1 MELLTYQSFLNMNTP
16 LIITLKMF
24 SLQIIASKTGFAPQ
38 VALVIKYSPAN
49 VGDLKDLGSILGLG
63 RFPERGHATHSS
75 ILAWRI
81 PMD

>member
-1 MELLTYQSFLNMNTP
+1 MPSASIAVAISLTTRLDVSP
-16 LIITLKMF
+16 K
-24 SLQIIASKTGFAPQ
+24 QIIASKTGFAPQ